1 MALCES
7 EKKEDTMK
15 KLVALLLCLI
25 MVLSLGTTALAADG
39 KSNDI
44 VILHTDDVHCGVSD
58 GMGYAGVA
66 AYKAEMEQTH
76 NYVALV
82 DCGDAVQGGAIGTL
96 SGGAYLVDIMNET
109 GYDFATFGNHEF
121 DYKIPQL
128 TKLTKQAKFKYLACN
143 FKYLG
148 KGTSDI
154 AYKPYEIVDYGGTKV
169 AYIGIATP
177 ESFVKSTPAY
187 FQDANGNYI
196 YSFCED
202 DDGSALYKA
211 VQNTVDEVKKAGAN
225 YVIALAHLGNE
236 GTTDRWSSKAVIA
249 NTTGIDAVL
258 DGHDHIAGVQKVANK
273 DGKQIVLT
281 EPGTKFENLGKLTIK
296 TDGTITAE
304 LISPKEFTEKDA
316 GITAYITK
324 LTDTF
329 KEYVSKVVAKS
340 SIALPDK
347 DENGNRLVRNHETA
361 LGDLCA
367 DAFRVMMDADIGIMN
382 GGGIRKPIKAGD
394 ITLDNILSVFP
405 WGNLPCKMEVTGQT
419 VLDMLEMGAINYPE
433 ESGGFLSVSGLKYTI
448 MAGVPSSIELTDKGE
463 FSKVA
468 GKYRVTNVQVLNKKT
483 NEYEPLDLNK
493 TYTLGG
499 IDYTILYCGDGFT
512 MFNDSKV
519 LKAGDASYTDAQMVV
534 DYIENKLGGTIGEE
548 YAKPQGR
555 ISVNTDI
562 KGSDW
567 FYEAVNYVLSNGL
580 MTGTSNTTFTPNGA
594 LTRGM
599 LVTVLYRMAG
609 SPKVEGKVSEKF
621 SDCTDGSWY
630 ADAVLWASANK
641 VVDGYEDGTFKPT
654 KSITRQEMAKVLYG
668 YDKIGGK
675 TAEGITEKLTY
686 TDLDAIADWALEAVT
701 YCTAEKYLAGSNG
714 AFSPKGTAT
723 RAMGAKVLMNMT
735 KEAA

>member
-1 MALCES
+1 
-7 EKKEDTMK
+7 MK
-15 KLVALLLCLI
+15 KLIALLLAVC
-25 MVLSLGTTALAADG
+25 MVLGLMTTVFAADE

-44 VILHTDDVHCGVSD
+44 VILHTDDAHCGVND
-58 GMGYAGVA
+58 NLGYAGVA
-66 AYKAEMEQTH
+66 AYKAEMQKTH

-82 DCGDAVQGGAIGTL
+82 DCGDAIQGESIGTL
-96 SGGAYLVDIMNET
+96 SAGAYLVDIMNEV

-121 DYKIPQL
+121 DYKLPQL
-128 TKLTKQAKFKYLACN
+128 AKLTKQAKYQYLACN
-143 FKYLG
+143 FKYIG
-148 KGTSDI
+148 KGTSDLN
-154 AYKPYEIVDYGGTKV
+154 YKPYEIVTYGDKKV
-169 AYIGIATP
+169 AFIGIVTP
-177 ESFVKSTPAY
+177 ESFTKSTPAY
-187 FQDANGNYI
+187 FQDESGNYI
-196 YSFCED
+196 YSFSED
-202 DDGSALYKA
+202 ETGTALYET
-211 VQNTVDEVKKAGAN
+211 VQKTVDEARAAGAD
-225 YVIALAHLGNE
+225 YVIAMGHLGNE
-236 GTTDRWSSKAVIA
+236 GITDRWTSKAVIA

-258 DGHDHIAGVQKVANK
+258 DGHDHVAGVQKVANK

-367 DAFRVMMDADIGIMN
+367 DAFRVMMDADIGIMT

>member
-1 MALCES
+1 
-7 EKKEDTMK
+7 MK
-15 KLVALLLCLI
+15 KLIALLLAVC
-25 MVLSLGTTALAADG
+25 MVLGLMTTVFAADE

-44 VILHTDDVHCGVSD
+44 VILHTDDAHCGVND
-58 GMGYAGVA
+58 NLGYAGVA
-66 AYKAEMEQTH
+66 AYKAEMQKTH

-82 DCGDAVQGGAIGTL
+82 DCGDAIQGESIGTL
-96 SGGAYLVDIMNET
+96 SAGAYLVDIMNEV

-121 DYKIPQL
+121 DYKLPQL
-128 TKLTKQAKFKYLACN
+128 AKLTKQAKYQYLACN
-143 FKYLG
+143 FKYIG
-148 KGTSDI
+148 KGTSDLN
-154 AYKPYEIVDYGGTKV
+154 YKPYEIVTYGDKKV
-169 AYIGIATP
+169 AFIGIVTP
-177 ESFVKSTPAY
+177 ESFTKSTPAY
-187 FQDANGNYI
+187 FQDESGNYI
-196 YSFCED
+196 YSFSED
-202 DDGSALYKA
+202 ETGTALYET
-211 VQNTVDEVKKAGAN
+211 VQKTVDEARAAGAD
-225 YVIALAHLGNE
+225 YVIAMGHLGNE
-236 GTTDRWSSKAVIA
+236 GITDRWTSKAVIA

-433 ESGGFLSVSGLKYTI
+433 ESGGFLSVSGLTYTI

-580 MTGTSNTTFTPNGA
+580 MTGTSDTTFTPNGA

>member
-1 MALCES
+1 
-7 EKKEDTMK
+7 MK
-15 KLVALLLCLI
+15 KLIALLLAVC
-25 MVLSLGTTALAADG
+25 MVLGLMTTVFAADE

-44 VILHTDDVHCGVSD
+44 VILHTDDAHCGVND
-58 GMGYAGVA
+58 NLGYAGVA
-66 AYKAEMEQTH
+66 AYKAEMQKTH

-82 DCGDAVQGGAIGTL
+82 DCGDAIQGESIGTL
-96 SGGAYLVDIMNET
+96 SAGAYLVDIMNEV

-121 DYKIPQL
+121 DYKLPQL
-128 TKLTKQAKFKYLACN
+128 AKLTKQAKYQYLACN
-143 FKYLG
+143 FKYIG
-148 KGTSDI
+148 KGTSDLN
-154 AYKPYEIVDYGGTKV
+154 YKPYEIVTYGDKKV
-169 AYIGIATP
+169 AFIGIVTP
-177 ESFVKSTPAY
+177 ESFTKSTPAY
-187 FQDANGNYI
+187 FQDESGNYI
-196 YSFCED
+196 YSFSED
-202 DDGSALYKA
+202 ETGTALYET
-211 VQNTVDEVKKAGAN
+211 VQKTVDEARAAGAD
-225 YVIALAHLGNE
+225 YVIAMGHLGNE
-236 GTTDRWSSKAVIA
+236 GITDRWTSKAVIA

-580 MTGTSNTTFTPNGA
+580 MTGTSDTTFTPNGA

-735 KEAA
+735 TEAA

>member
-1 MALCES
+1 
-7 EKKEDTMK
+7 MK
-15 KLVALLLCLI
+15 KLIALLLAVC
-25 MVLSLGTTALAADG
+25 MVLGLMTTVFAADE

-44 VILHTDDVHCGVSD
+44 VILHTDDAHCGVND
-58 GMGYAGVA
+58 NLGYAGVA
-66 AYKAEMEQTH
+66 AYKAEMKKTH

-82 DCGDAVQGGAIGTL
+82 DCGDAIQGESIGTL
-96 SGGAYLVDIMNET
+96 SAGAYLVDIMNEV

-121 DYKIPQL
+121 DYKLPQL
-128 TKLTKQAKFKYLACN
+128 AKLTKQAKYQYLACN
-143 FKYLG
+143 FKYIG
-148 KGTSDI
+148 KGTSDLN
-154 AYKPYEIVDYGGTKV
+154 YKPYEIVTYGDKKV
-169 AYIGIATP
+169 AFIGIVTP
-177 ESFVKSTPAY
+177 ESFTKSTPAY
-187 FQDANGNYI
+187 FQDESGNYI
-196 YSFCED
+196 YSFSED
-202 DDGSALYKA
+202 ETGTALYET
-211 VQNTVDEVKKAGAN
+211 VQKTVDEVRAAGAD
-225 YVIALAHLGNE
+225 YVIAMGHLGNE
-236 GTTDRWSSKAVIA
+236 GITDRWTSKAVIA

-519 LKAGDASYTDAQMVV
+519 LKAGDASYTDAQMIV

-567 FYEAVNYVLSNGL
+567 FYEAADYVLSNGL
-580 MTGTSNTTFTPNGA
+580 MTGTSDTTFTPNGA

-686 TDLDAIADWALEAVT
+686 TDLDAIAGWALEAVT

>member
-1 MALCES
+1 M
-7 EKKEDTMK
+7 
-15 KLVALLLCLI
+15 
-25 MVLSLGTTALAADG
+25 
-39 KSNDI
+39 
-44 VILHTDDVHCGVSD
+44 ILHTDDAHCGVND
-58 GMGYAGVA
+58 NLGYAGVA
-66 AYKAEMEQTH
+66 AYKAEMQKTH

-82 DCGDAVQGGAIGTL
+82 DCGDAIQGESIGTL
-96 SGGAYLVDIMNET
+96 SAGAYLVDIMNEV

-121 DYKIPQL
+121 DYKLPQL
-128 TKLTKQAKFKYLACN
+128 AKLTKQAKYQYLACN
-143 FKYLG
+143 FKYIG
-148 KGTSDI
+148 KGTSDLN
-154 AYKPYEIVDYGGTKV
+154 YKPYEIVTYGDKKV
-169 AYIGIATP
+169 AFIGIVTP
-177 ESFVKSTPAY
+177 ESFTKSTPAY
-187 FQDANGNYI
+187 FQDESGNYI
-196 YSFCED
+196 YSFSED
-202 DDGSALYKA
+202 ETGTALYET
-211 VQNTVDEVKKAGAN
+211 VQKTVDEARAAGAD
-225 YVIALAHLGNE
+225 YVIAMGHLGNE
-236 GTTDRWSSKAVIA
+236 GITDRWTSKAVIA

-580 MTGTSNTTFTPNGA
+580 MTGTSDTTFTPNGA

>member
-1 MALCES
+1 
-7 EKKEDTMK
+7 MK
-15 KLVALLLCLI
+15 KLIALLLAVC
-25 MVLSLGTTALAADG
+25 MVLGLMTTVFAADE

-44 VILHTDDVHCGVSD
+44 VILHTDDAHCGVND
-58 GMGYAGVA
+58 NLGYAGVA
-66 AYKAEMEQTH
+66 AYKAEMEKTH

-82 DCGDAVQGGAIGTL
+82 DCGDAIQGESIGTL
-96 SGGAYLVDIMNET
+96 SAGAYLVDIMNEV

-121 DYKIPQL
+121 DYKLPQL
-128 TKLTKQAKFKYLACN
+128 AKLTKQAKYQYLACN
-143 FKYLG
+143 FKYIG
-148 KGTSDI
+148 KGTSDLN
-154 AYKPYEIVDYGGTKV
+154 YKPYEIVTYGDKKV
-169 AYIGIATP
+169 AFIGIVTP
-177 ESFVKSTPAY
+177 ESFTKSTPAY
-187 FQDANGNYI
+187 FQDESGNYI
-196 YSFCED
+196 YSFSED
-202 DDGSALYKA
+202 ETGTALYEI
-211 VQNTVDEVKKAGAN
+211 VQKTVDEARAAGAD
-225 YVIALAHLGNE
+225 YVIAMGHLGNE
-236 GTTDRWSSKAVIA
+236 GITDRWTSKAVIA

-519 LKAGDASYTDAQMVV
+519 LKAGDASYTDAQMIV

-567 FYEAVNYVLSNGL
+567 FYEAADYVLSNGL
-580 MTGTSNTTFTPNGA
+580 MTGTSDTTFTPNGA

>member
-1 MALCES
+1 
-7 EKKEDTMK
+7 MK
-15 KLVALLLCLI
+15 KLIALLLAVC
-25 MVLSLGTTALAADG
+25 MVLGLMTTVFAADE

-44 VILHTDDVHCGVSD
+44 VILHTDDAHCGVND
-58 GMGYAGVA
+58 NLGYAGVA
-66 AYKAEMEQTH
+66 AYKAEMQKTH

-82 DCGDAVQGGAIGTL
+82 DCGDAIQGESIGTL
-96 SGGAYLVDIMNET
+96 SAGAYLVDIMNEV
-109 GYDFATFGNHEF
+109 GYDFAAFGNHEF
-121 DYKIPQL
+121 DYKLPQL
-128 TKLTKQAKFKYLACN
+128 AKLTKQAKYQYLACN
-143 FKYLG
+143 FKYIG
-148 KGTSDI
+148 KGTSDLN
-154 AYKPYEIVDYGGTKV
+154 YKPYEIVTYGDKKV
-169 AYIGIATP
+169 AFIGIVTP
-177 ESFVKSTPAY
+177 ESFTKSTPAY
-187 FQDANGNYI
+187 FQDESGNYI
-196 YSFCED
+196 YSFSED
-202 DDGSALYKA
+202 ETGTALYET
-211 VQNTVDEVKKAGAN
+211 VQKTVDEVRAAGAD
-225 YVIALAHLGNE
+225 YVIAMGHLGNE
-236 GTTDRWSSKAVIA
+236 GITDRWTSKAVIA

-519 LKAGDASYTDAQMVV
+519 LKAGDASYTDAQMIV

-567 FYEAVNYVLSNGL
+567 FYEAADYVLSNGL
-580 MTGTSNTTFTPNGA
+580 MTGTSDTTFTPNGA

-599 LVTVLYRMAG
+599 LMTVLYRMAG

>member
-1 MALCES
+1 
-7 EKKEDTMK
+7 MK
-15 KLVALLLCLI
+15 KLIALLLAVC
-25 MVLSLGTTALAADG
+25 MVLGLMTTVFAADE

-44 VILHTDDVHCGVSD
+44 VILHTDDAHCGVND
-58 GMGYAGVA
+58 NLGYAGVA
-66 AYKAEMEQTH
+66 AYKAEMQKTH

-82 DCGDAVQGGAIGTL
+82 DCGDAIQGESIGTL
-96 SGGAYLVDIMNET
+96 SAGAYLVDIMNEV

-121 DYKIPQL
+121 DYKLPQL
-128 TKLTKQAKFKYLACN
+128 AKLTKQAKYQYLACN
-143 FKYLG
+143 FKYIG
-148 KGTSDI
+148 KGTSDLN
-154 AYKPYEIVDYGGTKV
+154 YKPYEIVTYGDKKV
-169 AYIGIATP
+169 AFIGIVTP
-177 ESFVKSTPAY
+177 ESFTKSTPAY
-187 FQDANGNYI
+187 FQDESGNYI
-196 YSFCED
+196 YSFSED
-202 DDGSALYKA
+202 ETGTALYET
-211 VQNTVDEVKKAGAN
+211 VQKTVDEVRAAGAD
-225 YVIALAHLGNE
+225 YVIAMGHLGNE
-236 GTTDRWSSKAVIA
+236 GITDRWTSKAVIA

-281 EPGTKFENLGKLTIK
+281 EPGSKFENLGKLTIK

-654 KSITRQEMAKVLYG
+654 KSINRQEMAKVLYG

>member
-1 MALCES
+1 
-7 EKKEDTMK
+7 MK
-15 KLVALLLCLI
+15 KLIALLLAVC
-25 MVLSLGTTALAADG
+25 MVLGLMTTVFAADE

-44 VILHTDDVHCGVSD
+44 VILHTDDAHCGVND
-58 GMGYAGVA
+58 NLGYAGVA
-66 AYKAEMEQTH
+66 AYKAEMKKTH

-82 DCGDAVQGGAIGTL
+82 DCGDAIQGESIGTL
-96 SGGAYLVDIMNET
+96 SAGAYLVDIMNEV
-109 GYDFATFGNHEF
+109 GYDFAAFGNHEF
-121 DYKIPQL
+121 DYKLPQL
-128 TKLTKQAKFKYLACN
+128 AKLTKQAKYQYLACN
-143 FKYLG
+143 FKYIG
-148 KGTSDI
+148 KGTSDLN
-154 AYKPYEIVDYGGTKV
+154 YKPYEIVTYGDKKV
-169 AYIGIATP
+169 AFIGIVTP
-177 ESFVKSTPAY
+177 ESFTKSTPAY
-187 FQDANGNYI
+187 FQDESGNYI
-196 YSFCED
+196 YSFSED
-202 DDGSALYKA
+202 ETGTALYET
-211 VQNTVDEVKKAGAN
+211 VQKTVDEVRAAGAD
-225 YVIALAHLGNE
+225 YVIAMGHLGNE
-236 GTTDRWSSKAVIA
+236 GITDRWTSKAVIA

>member
-1 MALCES
+1 
-7 EKKEDTMK
+7 MK
-15 KLVALLLCLI
+15 KLIALLLAVC
-25 MVLSLGTTALAADG
+25 MVLGLMTTVFAADE

-44 VILHTDDVHCGVSD
+44 VILHTDDAHCGVND
-58 GMGYAGVA
+58 NLGYAGVA
-66 AYKAEMEQTH
+66 AYKAEMQKTH

-82 DCGDAVQGGAIGTL
+82 DCGDAIQGESIGTL
-96 SGGAYLVDIMNET
+96 SAGAYLVDIMNEV
-109 GYDFATFGNHEF
+109 GYDFAAFGNHEF
-121 DYKIPQL
+121 DYKLPQL
-128 TKLTKQAKFKYLACN
+128 AKLTKQAKYQYLACN
-143 FKYLG
+143 FKYIG
-148 KGTSDI
+148 KGTSDLN
-154 AYKPYEIVDYGGTKV
+154 YKPYEIVTYGDKKV
-169 AYIGIATP
+169 AFIGIVTP
-177 ESFVKSTPAY
+177 ESFTKSTPAY
-187 FQDANGNYI
+187 FQDESGNYI
-196 YSFCED
+196 YSFSED
-202 DDGSALYKA
+202 ETGTALYET
-211 VQNTVDEVKKAGAN
+211 VQKTVDEARAAGAD
-225 YVIALAHLGNE
+225 YVIAMGHLGNE
-236 GTTDRWSSKAVIA
+236 GITDRWTSKAVIA

-519 LKAGDASYTDAQMVV
+519 LKAGDASYTDAQMIV

-567 FYEAVNYVLSNGL
+567 FYEAADYVLSNGL
-580 MTGTSNTTFTPNGA
+580 MTGTSDTTFTPNGA

>member
-1 MALCES
+1 
-7 EKKEDTMK
+7 MK
-15 KLVALLLCLI
+15 KLIALLLAVC
-25 MVLSLGTTALAADG
+25 MVLGLMTTVFAADE

-44 VILHTDDVHCGVSD
+44 VILHTDDAHCGVND
-58 GMGYAGVA
+58 NLGYAGVA
-66 AYKAEMEQTH
+66 AYKAEMQKTH

-82 DCGDAVQGGAIGTL
+82 DCGDAIQGESIGTL
-96 SGGAYLVDIMNET
+96 SAGAYLVDIMNEV

-121 DYKIPQL
+121 DYKLPQL
-128 TKLTKQAKFKYLACN
+128 AKLTKQAKYQYLACN
-143 FKYLG
+143 FKYIG
-148 KGTSDI
+148 KGTSDLN
-154 AYKPYEIVDYGGTKV
+154 YKPYEIVTYGDKKV
-169 AYIGIATP
+169 AFIGIVTP
-177 ESFVKSTPAY
+177 ESFTKSTPAY
-187 FQDANGNYI
+187 FQDESGNYI
-196 YSFCED
+196 YSFSED
-202 DDGSALYKA
+202 ETGTALYET
-211 VQNTVDEVKKAGAN
+211 VQKTVDEARAAGAD
-225 YVIALAHLGNE
+225 YVIAMGHLGNE
-236 GTTDRWSSKAVIA
+236 GITDRWTSKAVIA

-419 VLDMLEMGAINYPE
+419 VLNMLEMGAINYPE

-580 MTGTSNTTFTPNGA
+580 MTGTSDTTFTPNGA

>member
-1 MALCES
+1 
-7 EKKEDTMK
+7 MK
-15 KLVALLLCLI
+15 KLIALLLAVC
-25 MVLSLGTTALAADG
+25 MVLGLMTTVFAADE

-44 VILHTDDVHCGVSD
+44 VILHTDDAHCGVND
-58 GMGYAGVA
+58 NLGYAGVA
-66 AYKAEMEQTH
+66 AYKAEMQKTH

-82 DCGDAVQGGAIGTL
+82 DCGDAIQGESIGTL
-96 SGGAYLVDIMNET
+96 SAGAYLVDIMNEV
-109 GYDFATFGNHEF
+109 GYDFAAFGNHEF
-121 DYKIPQL
+121 DYKLPQL
-128 TKLTKQAKFKYLACN
+128 AKLTKQAKYQYLACN
-143 FKYLG
+143 FKYIG
-148 KGTSDI
+148 KGTSDLN
-154 AYKPYEIVDYGGTKV
+154 YKPYEIVTYGDKKV
-169 AYIGIATP
+169 AFIGIVTP
-177 ESFVKSTPAY
+177 ESFTKSTPAY
-187 FQDANGNYI
+187 FQDESGNYI
-196 YSFCED
+196 YSFSED
-202 DDGSALYKA
+202 ETGTALYET
-211 VQNTVDEVKKAGAN
+211 VQKTVDEARAAGAD
-225 YVIALAHLGNE
+225 YVIAMGHLGNE
-236 GTTDRWSSKAVIA
+236 GITDRWTSKAVIA

-258 DGHDHIAGVQKVANK
+258 DGHDHVAGVQKVANK

-580 MTGTSNTTFTPNGA
+580 MTGTSDTTFTPNGA

>member
-1 MALCES
+1 
-7 EKKEDTMK
+7 MK
-15 KLVALLLCLI
+15 KLIALLLAVC
-25 MVLSLGTTALAADG
+25 MVLGLMTTVFAADE

-44 VILHTDDVHCGVSD
+44 VILHTDDAHCGVND
-58 GMGYAGVA
+58 NLGYAGVA
-66 AYKAEMEQTH
+66 AYKAEMQKTH

-82 DCGDAVQGGAIGTL
+82 DCGDAIQGESIGTL
-96 SGGAYLVDIMNET
+96 SAGAYLVDIMNEV
-109 GYDFATFGNHEF
+109 GYDFAAFGNHEF
-121 DYKIPQL
+121 DYKLPQL
-128 TKLTKQAKFKYLACN
+128 AKLTKQAKYQYLACN
-143 FKYLG
+143 FKYIG
-148 KGTSDI
+148 KGTSDLN
-154 AYKPYEIVDYGGTKV
+154 YKPYEIVTYGDKKV
-169 AYIGIATP
+169 AFIGIVTP
-177 ESFVKSTPAY
+177 ESFTKSTPAY
-187 FQDANGNYI
+187 FQDESGNYI
-196 YSFCED
+196 YSFSED
-202 DDGSALYKA
+202 ETGTALYET
-211 VQNTVDEVKKAGAN
+211 VQKTVDEVRAAGAD
-225 YVIALAHLGNE
+225 YVIAMGHLGNE
-236 GTTDRWSSKAVIA
+236 GITDRWTSKAVIA

-499 IDYTILYCGDGFT
+499 LEYTILYCGDGFT

-567 FYEAVNYVLSNGL
+567 FYEAADYVLSNGL

>member
-1 MALCES
+1 
-7 EKKEDTMK
+7 MK
-15 KLVALLLCLI
+15 KLIALLLAVC
-25 MVLSLGTTALAADG
+25 MVLGLMTTVFAADE

-44 VILHTDDVHCGVSD
+44 VILHTDDAHCGVND
-58 GMGYAGVA
+58 NLGYAGVA
-66 AYKAEMEQTH
+66 AYKAEMEKTH

-82 DCGDAVQGGAIGTL
+82 DCGDAIQGESIGTL
-96 SGGAYLVDIMNET
+96 SAGAYLVDIMNEV
-109 GYDFATFGNHEF
+109 GYDFAAFGNHEF
-121 DYKIPQL
+121 DYKLPQL
-128 TKLTKQAKFKYLACN
+128 AKLTKQAKYQYLACN
-143 FKYLG
+143 FKYIG
-148 KGTSDI
+148 KGTSDLN
-154 AYKPYEIVDYGGTKV
+154 YKPYEIVTYGDKKV
-169 AYIGIATP
+169 AFIGIVTP
-177 ESFVKSTPAY
+177 ESFTKSTPAY
-187 FQDANGNYI
+187 FQDESGNYI
-196 YSFCED
+196 YSFSED
-202 DDGSALYKA
+202 ETGTALYET
-211 VQNTVDEVKKAGAN
+211 VQKTVDEVRAAGAD
-225 YVIALAHLGNE
+225 YIIAMGHLGNE
-236 GTTDRWSSKAVIA
+236 GITDRWTSKAVIA

>member
-1 MALCES
+1 
-7 EKKEDTMK
+7 MK
-15 KLVALLLCLI
+15 KLIALLLAVC
-25 MVLSLGTTALAADG
+25 MVLGLMTTVFAADE

-44 VILHTDDVHCGVSD
+44 VILHTDDAHCGVND
-58 GMGYAGVA
+58 NLGYAGVA
-66 AYKAEMEQTH
+66 AYKAEMQKTH

-82 DCGDAVQGGAIGTL
+82 DCGDAIQGESIGTL
-96 SGGAYLVDIMNET
+96 SAGAYLVDIMNEV

-121 DYKIPQL
+121 DYKLPQL
-128 TKLTKQAKFKYLACN
+128 AKLTKQAKYQYLACN
-143 FKYLG
+143 FKYIG
-148 KGTSDI
+148 KGTSDLN
-154 AYKPYEIVDYGGTKV
+154 YKPYEIVTYGDKKV
-169 AYIGIATP
+169 AFIGIVTP
-177 ESFVKSTPAY
+177 ESFTKSTPAY
-187 FQDANGNYI
+187 FQDESGNYI
-196 YSFCED
+196 YSFSED
-202 DDGSALYKA
+202 ETGTALYET
-211 VQNTVDEVKKAGAN
+211 VQKTVDEARAAGAD
-225 YVIALAHLGNE
+225 YVIAMGHLGNE
-236 GTTDRWSSKAVIA
+236 GITDRWTSKAVIA

-258 DGHDHIAGVQKVANK
+258 DGHDHVAGVQKVANK

-340 SIALPDK
+340 SITLPDK

-519 LKAGDASYTDAQMVV
+519 LKAGDASYTDAQMIV

-567 FYEAVNYVLSNGL
+567 FYEAADYVLSNGL
-580 MTGTSNTTFTPNGA
+580 MTGTSDTTFTPNGA

>member
-1 MALCES
+1 
-7 EKKEDTMK
+7 MK
-15 KLVALLLCLI
+15 KLIALLLAVC
-25 MVLSLGTTALAADG
+25 MVLGLMTTVFAADE

-44 VILHTDDVHCGVSD
+44 VILHTDDAHCGVND
-58 GMGYAGVA
+58 NLGYAGVA
-66 AYKAEMEQTH
+66 AYKAEMKKTH

-82 DCGDAVQGGAIGTL
+82 DCGDAIQGESIGTL
-96 SGGAYLVDIMNET
+96 SAGAYLVDIMNEV

-121 DYKIPQL
+121 DYKLPQL
-128 TKLTKQAKFKYLACN
+128 AKLTKQAKYQYLACN
-143 FKYLG
+143 FKYIG
-148 KGTSDI
+148 KGTSDLN
-154 AYKPYEIVDYGGTKV
+154 YKPYEIVTYGDKKV
-169 AYIGIATP
+169 AFIGIVTP
-177 ESFVKSTPAY
+177 ESFTKSTPAY
-187 FQDANGNYI
+187 FQDESGNYI
-196 YSFCED
+196 YSFSED
-202 DDGSALYKA
+202 ETGTALYET
-211 VQNTVDEVKKAGAN
+211 VQKTVDEVRAAGAD
-225 YVIALAHLGNE
+225 YIIAMGHLGNE
-236 GTTDRWSSKAVIA
+236 GITDRWTSKAVIA

>member
-1 MALCES
+1 
-7 EKKEDTMK
+7 MK
-15 KLVALLLCLI
+15 KLIALLLAVC
-25 MVLSLGTTALAADG
+25 MVLGLMTTVFATDE

-44 VILHTDDVHCGVSD
+44 VILHTDDAHCGVND
-58 GMGYAGVA
+58 NLGYAGVA
-66 AYKAEMEQTH
+66 AYKAEMKKTH

-82 DCGDAVQGGAIGTL
+82 DCGDAIQGESIGTL
-96 SGGAYLVDIMNET
+96 SAGAYLVDIMNEV

-121 DYKIPQL
+121 DYKLPQL
-128 TKLTKQAKFKYLACN
+128 AKLTKQAKYQYLACN
-143 FKYLG
+143 FKYIG
-148 KGTSDI
+148 KGTSDLN
-154 AYKPYEIVDYGGTKV
+154 YKPYEIVTYGDKKV
-169 AYIGIATP
+169 AFIGIVTP
-177 ESFVKSTPAY
+177 ESFTKSTPAY
-187 FQDANGNYI
+187 FQDESGNYI
-196 YSFCED
+196 YSFSED
-202 DDGSALYKA
+202 ETGTALYET
-211 VQNTVDEVKKAGAN
+211 VQKTVDEVRAAGAD
-225 YVIALAHLGNE
+225 YVIAMGHLGNE
-236 GTTDRWSSKAVIA
+236 GITDRWTSKAVIA

>member
-1 MALCES
+1 
-7 EKKEDTMK
+7 MK
-15 KLVALLLCLI
+15 KLIALLLAVC
-25 MVLSLGTTALAADG
+25 MVLGLMTTVFAADE

-44 VILHTDDVHCGVSD
+44 VILHTDDAHCGVND
-58 GMGYAGVA
+58 NLGYAGVA
-66 AYKAEMEQTH
+66 AYKAEMEKTH

-82 DCGDAVQGGAIGTL
+82 DCGDAIQGESIGTL
-96 SGGAYLVDIMNET
+96 SAGAYLVDIMNEV
-109 GYDFATFGNHEF
+109 GYDFAAFGNHEF
-121 DYKIPQL
+121 DYKLPQL
-128 TKLTKQAKFKYLACN
+128 AKLTKQAKYQYLACN
-143 FKYLG
+143 FKYIG
-148 KGTSDI
+148 KGTSDLN
-154 AYKPYEIVDYGGTKV
+154 YKPYEIVTYGDKKV
-169 AYIGIATP
+169 AFIGIVTP
-177 ESFVKSTPAY
+177 ESFTKSTPAY
-187 FQDANGNYI
+187 FQDESGNYI
-196 YSFCED
+196 YSFSED
-202 DDGSALYKA
+202 ETGTALYET
-211 VQNTVDEVKKAGAN
+211 VQKTVDEVRAAGAD
-225 YVIALAHLGNE
+225 YIIAMGHLGNE
-236 GTTDRWSSKAVIA
+236 GITDRWTSKAVIA

-580 MTGTSNTTFTPNGA
+580 MTGTSNSTFTPNGA

>member
-1 MALCES
+1 
-7 EKKEDTMK
+7 MK
-15 KLVALLLCLI
+15 KLIALLLAVC
-25 MVLSLGTTALAADG
+25 MVLGLMTTVFAADE

-44 VILHTDDVHCGVSD
+44 VILHTDDAHCGVND
-58 GMGYAGVA
+58 NLGYAGVA
-66 AYKAEMEQTH
+66 AYKAEMQKTH

-82 DCGDAVQGGAIGTL
+82 DCGDAIQGESIGTL
-96 SGGAYLVDIMNET
+96 SAGAYLVDIMNEV
-109 GYDFATFGNHEF
+109 GYDFAAFGNHEF
-121 DYKIPQL
+121 DYKLPQL
-128 TKLTKQAKFKYLACN
+128 AKLTKQAKYQYLACN
-143 FKYLG
+143 FKYIG
-148 KGTSDI
+148 KGTSDLN
-154 AYKPYEIVDYGGTKV
+154 YKPYEIVTYGDKKV
-169 AYIGIATP
+169 AFIGIVTP
-177 ESFVKSTPAY
+177 ESFTKSTPAY
-187 FQDANGNYI
+187 FQDESGNYI
-196 YSFCED
+196 YSFSED
-202 DDGSALYKA
+202 ETGTALYET
-211 VQNTVDEVKKAGAN
+211 VQKTVDEVRAAGAD
-225 YVIALAHLGNE
+225 YVIAMGHLGNE
-236 GTTDRWSSKAVIA
+236 GITDRWTSKAVIA

-519 LKAGDASYTDAQMVV
+519 LKAGDASYTDAQMIV

-567 FYEAVNYVLSNGL
+567 FYEAADYVLSNGL
-580 MTGTSNTTFTPNGA
+580 MTGTSDTTFTPNGA

>member
-1 MALCES
+1 
-7 EKKEDTMK
+7 MK
-15 KLVALLLCLI
+15 KLIALLLAVC
-25 MVLSLGTTALAADG
+25 MVLGLMTTVFAADE

-44 VILHTDDVHCGVSD
+44 VILHTDDAHCGVND
-58 GMGYAGVA
+58 NLGYAGVA
-66 AYKAEMEQTH
+66 AYKAEMKKTH

-82 DCGDAVQGGAIGTL
+82 DCGDAIQGESIGTL
-96 SGGAYLVDIMNET
+96 SAGAYLVDIMNEV

-121 DYKIPQL
+121 DYKLPQL
-128 TKLTKQAKFKYLACN
+128 AKLTKQAKYQYLACN
-143 FKYLG
+143 FKYIG
-148 KGTSDI
+148 KGTSDLN
-154 AYKPYEIVDYGGTKV
+154 YKPYEIVTYGDKKV
-169 AYIGIATP
+169 AFIGIVTP
-177 ESFVKSTPAY
+177 ESFTKSTPAY
-187 FQDANGNYI
+187 FQDESGNYI
-196 YSFCED
+196 YSFSED
-202 DDGSALYKA
+202 ETVTALYET
-211 VQNTVDEVKKAGAN
+211 VQKTVDEVRAAGAD
-225 YVIALAHLGNE
+225 YVIAMGHLGNE
-236 GTTDRWSSKAVIA
+236 GITDRWTSKAVIA

-567 FYEAVNYVLSNGL
+567 FYEAADYVLSNGL
-580 MTGTSNTTFTPNGA
+580 MTGTSDTTFTPNGA

>member
-1 MALCES
+1 
-7 EKKEDTMK
+7 MK
-15 KLVALLLCLI
+15 KLIALLLAVC
-25 MVLSLGTTALAADG
+25 MVLGLMTTVFAADE

-44 VILHTDDVHCGVSD
+44 VILHTDDAHCGVND
-58 GMGYAGVA
+58 NLGYAGVA
-66 AYKAEMEQTH
+66 AYKAEMKKTH

-82 DCGDAVQGGAIGTL
+82 DCGDAIQGESIGTL
-96 SGGAYLVDIMNET
+96 SAGAYLVDIMNEV

-121 DYKIPQL
+121 DYKLPQL
-128 TKLTKQAKFKYLACN
+128 AKLTKQAKYQYLACN
-143 FKYLG
+143 FKYIG
-148 KGTSDI
+148 KGTSDLN
-154 AYKPYEIVDYGGTKV
+154 YKPYEIVTYGDKKV
-169 AYIGIATP
+169 AFIGIVTP
-177 ESFVKSTPAY
+177 ESFTKSTPAY
-187 FQDANGNYI
+187 FQDESGNYI
-196 YSFCED
+196 YSFSED
-202 DDGSALYKA
+202 ETGTALYET
-211 VQNTVDEVKKAGAN
+211 VQKTVDEARAAGAD
-225 YVIALAHLGNE
+225 YVIAMGHLGNE
-236 GTTDRWSSKAVIA
+236 GITDRWTSKAVIA

-316 GITAYITK
+316 GITAYITM

-580 MTGTSNTTFTPNGA
+580 MTGTSDTTFTPNGA

-686 TDLDAIADWALEAVT
+686 TDLDAIAGWALEAVT

>member
-1 MALCES
+1 
-7 EKKEDTMK
+7 MK
-15 KLVALLLCLI
+15 KLIALLLAVC
-25 MVLSLGTTALAADG
+25 MVLGLMTTVFAADE

-44 VILHTDDVHCGVSD
+44 VILHTDDAHCGVND
-58 GMGYAGVA
+58 NLGYAGVA
-66 AYKAEMEQTH
+66 AYKAEMQKTH

-82 DCGDAVQGGAIGTL
+82 DCGDAIQGESIGTL
-96 SGGAYLVDIMNET
+96 SAGAYLVDIMNEV

-121 DYKIPQL
+121 DYKLPQL
-128 TKLTKQAKFKYLACN
+128 AKLTKQAKYQYLACN
-143 FKYLG
+143 FKYIG
-148 KGTSDI
+148 KGTSDLN
-154 AYKPYEIVDYGGTKV
+154 YKPYEIVTYGDKKV
-169 AYIGIATP
+169 AFIGIVTP
-177 ESFVKSTPAY
+177 ESFTKSTPAY
-187 FQDANGNYI
+187 FQDESGNYI
-196 YSFCED
+196 YSFSED
-202 DDGSALYKA
+202 ETGTALYET
-211 VQNTVDEVKKAGAN
+211 VQKTVDEVRAAGAD
-225 YVIALAHLGNE
+225 YVIAMGHLGNE
-236 GTTDRWSSKAVIA
+236 GITDRWTSKAVIA

-281 EPGTKFENLGKLTIK
+281 EPGSKFENLGKLTIK

-675 TAEGITEKLTY
+675 TADGITEKLTY

>member
-1 MALCES
+1 
-7 EKKEDTMK
+7 MK
-15 KLVALLLCLI
+15 KLIALLLAVC
-25 MVLSLGTTALAADG
+25 MVLGLMTTVFAADE

-44 VILHTDDVHCGVSD
+44 VILHTDDAHCGVND
-58 GMGYAGVA
+58 NLGYAGVA
-66 AYKAEMEQTH
+66 AYKAEMKKTH

-82 DCGDAVQGGAIGTL
+82 DCGDAIQGESIGTL
-96 SGGAYLVDIMNET
+96 SAGAYLVDIMNEV

-121 DYKIPQL
+121 DYKLPQL
-128 TKLTKQAKFKYLACN
+128 AKLTKQAKYQYLACN
-143 FKYLG
+143 FKYIG
-148 KGTSDI
+148 KGTSDLN
-154 AYKPYEIVDYGGTKV
+154 YKPYEIVTYGDKKV
-169 AYIGIATP
+169 AFIGIVTP
-177 ESFVKSTPAY
+177 ESFTKSTPAY
-187 FQDANGNYI
+187 FQDESGNYI
-196 YSFCED
+196 YSFSED
-202 DDGSALYKA
+202 ETGTALYET
-211 VQNTVDEVKKAGAN
+211 VQKTVDEVRAAGAD
-225 YVIALAHLGNE
+225 YVIAMGHLGNE
-236 GTTDRWSSKAVIA
+236 GITDRWTSKAVIA

-499 IDYTILYCGDGFT
+499 IDPLLRRRLHD
-512 MFNDSKV
+512 V
-519 LKAGDASYTDAQMVV
+519 
-534 DYIENKLGGTIGEE
+534 
-548 YAKPQGR
+548 
-555 ISVNTDI
+555 
-562 KGSDW
+562 
-567 FYEAVNYVLSNGL
+567 
-580 MTGTSNTTFTPNGA
+580 
-594 LTRGM
+594 
-599 LVTVLYRMAG
+599 
-609 SPKVEGKVSEKF
+609 
-621 SDCTDGSWY
+621 
-630 ADAVLWASANK
+630 
-641 VVDGYEDGTFKPT
+641 
-654 KSITRQEMAKVLYG
+654 
-668 YDKIGGK
+668 
-675 TAEGITEKLTY
+675 
-686 TDLDAIADWALEAVT
+686 
-701 YCTAEKYLAGSNG
+701 
-714 AFSPKGTAT
+714 
-723 RAMGAKVLMNMT
+723 
-735 KEAA
+735 

>member
-1 MALCES
+1 
-7 EKKEDTMK
+7 MK
-15 KLVALLLCLI
+15 KLIALLLAVC
-25 MVLSLGTTALAADG
+25 MVLGLMTTVFAADE

-44 VILHTDDVHCGVSD
+44 VILHTDDAHCGVND
-58 GMGYAGVA
+58 NLGYAGVA
-66 AYKAEMEQTH
+66 AYKAKMEKTH

-82 DCGDAVQGGAIGTL
+82 DCGDAIQGESIGTL
-96 SGGAYLVDIMNET
+96 SAGAYLVDIMNEV

-121 DYKIPQL
+121 DYKLPQL
-128 TKLTKQAKFKYLACN
+128 AKLTKQAKYQYLACN
-143 FKYLG
+143 FKYIG
-148 KGTSDI
+148 KGTSDLN
-154 AYKPYEIVDYGGTKV
+154 YKPYEIVTYGDKKV
-169 AYIGIATP
+169 AFIGIVTP
-177 ESFVKSTPAY
+177 ESFTKSTPAY
-187 FQDANGNYI
+187 FQDESGNYI
-196 YSFCED
+196 YSFSED
-202 DDGSALYKA
+202 ETGTALYET
-211 VQNTVDEVKKAGAN
+211 VQKTVDEVRAAGAD
-225 YVIALAHLGNE
+225 YVIAMGHLGNE
-236 GTTDRWSSKAVIA
+236 GITDRWTSKAVIA

-367 DAFRVMMDADIGIMN
+367 DAFRVMMDADIGIM
-382 GGGIRKPIKAGD
+382 
-394 ITLDNILSVFP
+394 
-405 WGNLPCKMEVTGQT
+405 
-419 VLDMLEMGAINYPE
+419 
-433 ESGGFLSVSGLKYTI
+433 SVSGLKYTI

-675 TAEGITEKLTY
+675 TADGITEKLTY

>member
-1 MALCES
+1 
-7 EKKEDTMK
+7 MK
-15 KLVALLLCLI
+15 KLIALLLAVC
-25 MVLSLGTTALAADG
+25 MVLGLMTTVFAADE

-44 VILHTDDVHCGVSD
+44 VILHTDDAHCGVND
-58 GMGYAGVA
+58 NLGYAGVA
-66 AYKAEMEQTH
+66 AYKAEMKKTH

-82 DCGDAVQGGAIGTL
+82 DCGDAIQGESIGTL
-96 SGGAYLVDIMNET
+96 SAGAYLVDIMNEV

-121 DYKIPQL
+121 DYKLPQL
-128 TKLTKQAKFKYLACN
+128 AKLTKQAKYQYLACN
-143 FKYLG
+143 FKYIG
-148 KGTSDI
+148 KGTSDLN
-154 AYKPYEIVDYGGTKV
+154 YKPYEIVTYGDKKV
-169 AYIGIATP
+169 AFIGIVTP
-177 ESFVKSTPAY
+177 ESFTKSTPAY
-187 FQDANGNYI
+187 FQDESGNYI
-196 YSFCED
+196 YSFSED
-202 DDGSALYKA
+202 ETGTALYET
-211 VQNTVDEVKKAGAN
+211 VQKTVDEARAAGAD
-225 YVIALAHLGNE
+225 YVIAMGHLGNE
-236 GTTDRWSSKAVIA
+236 GITDRWTSKAVIA

-519 LKAGDASYTDAQMVV
+519 LKAGDASYTDAQMIV

-580 MTGTSNTTFTPNGA
+580 MTGTSDTTFTPNGA

>member
-1 MALCES
+1 
-7 EKKEDTMK
+7 MK
-15 KLVALLLCLI
+15 KLIALLLAVC
-25 MVLSLGTTALAADG
+25 MVLGLMTTVFAADE

-44 VILHTDDVHCGVSD
+44 VILHTDDAHCGVND
-58 GMGYAGVA
+58 NLGYAGVA
-66 AYKAEMEQTH
+66 AYKAEMKKTH

-82 DCGDAVQGGAIGTL
+82 DCGDAIQGESIGTL
-96 SGGAYLVDIMNET
+96 SAGAYLVDIMNEV

-121 DYKIPQL
+121 DYKLPQL
-128 TKLTKQAKFKYLACN
+128 AKLTKQAKYQYLACN
-143 FKYLG
+143 FKYIG
-148 KGTSDI
+148 KGTSDLN
-154 AYKPYEIVDYGGTKV
+154 YKPYEIVTYGDKKV
-169 AYIGIATP
+169 AFIGIVTP
-177 ESFVKSTPAY
+177 ESFTKSTPAY
-187 FQDANGNYI
+187 FQDESGNYI
-196 YSFCED
+196 YSFSED
-202 DDGSALYKA
+202 ETGTALYET
-211 VQNTVDEVKKAGAN
+211 VQKTVDEVRAAGAD
-225 YVIALAHLGNE
+225 YVIAMGHLGNE
-236 GTTDRWSSKAVIA
+236 GITDRWTSKAVIA

-367 DAFRVMMDADIGIMN
+367 DAFRVMMDVDIGIMN

-519 LKAGDASYTDAQMVV
+519 LKAGDASYTDAQMIV

-567 FYEAVNYVLSNGL
+567 FYEAADYVLSNGL
-580 MTGTSNTTFTPNGA
+580 MTGTSDTTFTPNGA

-675 TAEGITEKLTY
+675 TAEDITEKLTY